1 MHAIIKGT
9 SNACTTEPSGEN
21 LCIRHVAG
29 YCLRAG
35 IDPESLGLDGGN
47 NLMGFDD
54 SLDGFEHA
62 VVCGSYSFSSVTDVL
77 GFCVSRARCCVCSR
91 PFFRHLCV
99 PGRIVNWQAP
109 RLWCFVDSCSFSAT
123 SQGLVAAVVQQL
135 VRD

>member
-62 VVCGSYSFSSVTDVL
+62 VVCGSCSFSSVTDVL
-77 GFCVSRARCCVCSR
+77 GFS
-91 PFFRHLCV
+91 V
-99 PGRIVNWQAP
+99 PKRSVLRTFSILFPSPPSSWWNCGWAAKTVHFA
-109 RLWCFVDSCSFSAT
+109 DSCSLSAT
-123 SQGLVAAVVQQL
+123 SQRLEAAVVQQL
-135 VRD
+135 V